1 MGSVEQEREYLYWL
15 CRSLPASAV
24 MIRLIWEKI
33 GSFEQ
38 AYYIE
43 GMELLR
49 RGIVKSRKAA
59 EAYDRAKA
67 GLDAARRE
75 FGGLDRQ
82 GIGFVTPLD
91 LEYPERLRHIYD
103 YPMGLWFKGALPSAA
118 RATAAIIGARNCT
131 VYGQQAAGLMGRELA
146 AAGVQVISGLALGVD
161 GAGHR
166 GALAV
171 GGRTWGV
178 LGCGINI
185 CYPKQNYPLFREM
198 EERGGILSEY
208 PPGELPKPQHFPVR
222 NRIISGLADAVLVI
236 EANEK
241 SGSLITAQ
249 LGLEQG
255 KEIFALPGRVTDS
268 ASRGCNQLIQA
279 GAALLTGPGDVLEFL
294 GIPHEKK
301 LILHEKSVK
310 GLAKNEKMVYSCLDS
325 APKHVEEIASLSGLR
340 VSECMSALLELELGG
355 LAVKTTGQYYARR
368 MVCD

>member
-24 MIRLIWEKI
+24 IIRLIWEKI

-75 FGGLDRQ
+75 FGGLERQ

-103 YPMGLWFKGALPSAA
+103 YPMGLWFKGALPSDA

-185 CYPKQNYPLFREM
+185 CYPKQNYLLFREM
-198 EERGGILSEY
+198 EEQGGILSEY

-222 NRIISGLADAVLVI
+222 NRIISGLADAVLV
-236 EANEK
+236 
-241 SGSLITAQ
+241 GCAQ
-249 LGLEQG
+249 AVGT
-255 KEIFALPGRVTDS
+255 LPGISRSGMTIS
-268 ASRGCNQLIQA
+268 AGMLRGYDRTFAVRFSFLMSLPA
-279 GAALLTGPGDVLEFL
+279 VFGAT
-294 GIPHEKK
+294 
-301 LILHEKSVK
+301 
-310 GLAKNEKMVYSCLDS
+310 
-325 APKHVEEIASLSGLR
+325 
-340 VSECMSALLELELGG
+340 LLELKDALEVG
-355 LAVKTTGQYYARR
+355 LDPAILPYCAVGMVVAGVVGYFAIRLVNLLADKGKFGAFAYYCWA
-368 MVCD
+368 VGLVSLVAGFLVK